1 MTMGAQ
7 DSFTIDELAAAVG
20 MTPRNVRA
28 YRTKGLL
35 PPPVRDGRA
44 SRYRTAHLH
53 RLRDVRA
60 LREAGLPLKMIIG
73 AAARGEDL
81 GPGGALWLATGRLR
95 RDQSSGDD
103 TPAVSPE
110 PPAYLADPRAYSL
123 MKTLSGRGLPPA
135 TVLLIALRTAHT
147 TWALAAELHGLLGPG
162 SGARASGRRGSGRAS
177 ARASAQAAKKPA
189 TSEPVTGDPVT
200 EEPVTEAQVIDLVTV
215 ITQEVLGQAFSS

>member
-44 SRYRTAHLH
+44 SRYRIAHLR

-60 LREAGLPLKMIIG
+60 LREAGLPLKMIIS
-73 AAARGEDL
+73 AAGRGEDL
-81 GPGGALWLATGRLR
+81 GPNGALWLATGRTW
-95 RDQSSGDD
+95 DD
-103 TPAVSPE
+103 AQPDEGTSPD
-110 PPAYLADPRAYSL
+110 PPAYLADPRAYAI
-123 MKTLSGRGLPPA
+123 MQALSGRGLAPA

-147 TWALAAELHGLLGPG
+147 SHALAVELHDLLALEATDPPEAG
-162 SGARASGRRGSGRAS
+162 SAPSTPQTGTGTIDG
-177 ARASAQAAKKPA
+177 
-189 TSEPVTGDPVT
+189 TVTQ
-200 EEPVTEAQVIDLVTV
+200 AQVIDLVTI
-215 ITQEVLGQAFSS
+215 ITQEVLGQTLNT